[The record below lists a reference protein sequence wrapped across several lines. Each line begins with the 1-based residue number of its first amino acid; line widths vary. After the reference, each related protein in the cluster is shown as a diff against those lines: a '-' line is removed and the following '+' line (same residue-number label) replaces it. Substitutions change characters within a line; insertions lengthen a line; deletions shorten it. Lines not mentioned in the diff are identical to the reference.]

1 MSLLLFVDRI
11 KNKITRSYRKAVFKE
26 KIGCKHKNFQLVGR
40 VNVVNTNITVGKNV
54 MIYPDV
60 MFHGDG
66 PIVLGDNVTIGNGT
80 VIYASKNGGVTI
92 GNNSMVAAQSYI
104 IDADHGIK
112 RDVLIRE
119 QENSVLPIIIGED
132 VWIAANV
139 TLTKGSK
146 IGNGAVI
153 GAKALVKGEIPENA
167 IAVGIPAKVIKER
180 S

>member
-26 KIGCKHKNFQLVGR
+26 KIGCKHKNFQLIGR
-40 VNVVNTNITVGKNV
+40 VNVVNTNITLGKNV

-66 PIVLGDNVTIGNGT
+66 PIILGDNITIGNGT

-92 GNNSMVAAQSYI
+92 GSNTMVAAQSYI
-104 IDADHGIK
+104 IDADHGTK
-112 RDVLIRE
+112 KDKLSRE
-119 QENSVLPIIIGED
+119 QEITVEPVFIGED

-139 TLTKGSK
+139 TVTKGSK
-146 IGNGAVI
+146 IHSGAVI
-153 GAKALVKGEIPENA
+153 GAKALVRGEIPENA